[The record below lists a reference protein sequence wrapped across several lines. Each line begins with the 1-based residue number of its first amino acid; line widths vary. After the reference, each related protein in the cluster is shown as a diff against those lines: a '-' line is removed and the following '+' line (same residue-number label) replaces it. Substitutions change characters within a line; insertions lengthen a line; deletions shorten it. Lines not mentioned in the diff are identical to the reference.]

1 MLVSK
6 ILNTLSLIGIVFVFI
21 MYLFFKW
28 TFVPLALSLIVI
40 LLLRLVGQTLKAKY
54 YEKEYLNLKN
64 KTQDIM
70 DSIDR
75 KSVV

>member
-6 ILNTLSLIGIVFVFI
+6 ILNTLSLLGIVFVFV

-40 LLLRLVGQTLKAKY
+40 LLLRLIGQTLKAKY

-64 KTQDIM
+64 KTQDIL
-70 DSIDR
+70 DSIE
-75 KSVV
+75 

>member
-54 YEKEYLNLKN
+54 YEKEYLSLKN

-70 DSIDR
+70 DSIE
-75 KSVV
+75 

>member
-6 ILNTLSLIGIVFVFI
+6 ILNTLSLIGIVFVFV

-40 LLLRLVGQTLKAKY
+40 LLLRLIGQTLKAKY
-54 YEKEYLNLKN
+54 YEKEYINLKN
-64 KTQDIM
+64 KTQDII
-70 DSIDR
+70 DSIE
-75 KSVV
+75 

>member
-70 DSIDR
+70 DSIE
-75 KSVV
+75 

>member
-6 ILNTLSLIGIVFVFI
+6 ILNTLSLIGIVFVFV

-28 TFVPLALSLIVI
+28 TFVPLALSLIAI
-40 LLLRLVGQTLKAKY
+40 LLLRLIGQTLKAKY

-64 KTQDIM
+64 KTQDIL
-70 DSIDR
+70 DSIE
-75 KSVV
+75 

>member
-6 ILNTLSLIGIVFVFI
+6 ILNTLSLIGIVFVFV

-40 LLLRLVGQTLKAKY
+40 LLLRLIGQTLKAKY

-64 KTQDIM
+64 KTQDIL
-70 DSIDR
+70 DSIE
-75 KSVV
+75 